1 LRNLTTAPEA
11 IEPSKPGG
19 WLTLGNASRMLGV
32 DESTLRRWADAG
44 QIRAFRTP
52 GGHRRFAEADVQAIL
67 SGQAYKPHAR
77 PGDLGT
83 LALAR
88 IRRQLQ
94 RGPVHDAPW
103 HVEAGEQERERMRVL
118 GRRLVTFV
126 SDYLSGRGRRG
137 ARGEAREIG
146 HEYGRELARA
156 GLSLRQTLEAF
167 TFFRRSLDQA
177 TRQVAQKTGLSPEE
191 TLTHHEQIMGLA
203 DEVLLGI
210 AESFEESRD
219 AAPSPGSDRPPAEPG
234 RQRAAAPRGRER
246 R

>member
-1 LRNLTTAPEA
+1 
-11 IEPSKPGG
+11 
-19 WLTLGNASRMLGV
+19 MLGV

-52 GGHRRFAEADVQAIL
+52 GGHRRFAEADVQAIV

-103 HVEAGEQERERMRVL
+103 HVEPGEQERERMRVL
-118 GRRLVTFV
+118 GRRLVAFV

-137 ARGEAREIG
+137 ARSEAREIG
-146 HEYGRELARA
+146 HEYGRELAQA
-156 GLSLRQTLEAF
+156 GLSLQQTLEAF

-210 AESFEESRD
+210 AESFQESHN
-219 AAPSPGSDRPPAEPG
+219 AASPPGPG
-234 RQRAAAPRGRER
+234 RRRAAARRGRER

>member
-1 LRNLTTAPEA
+1 LRDLPTALEA
-11 IEPSKPGG
+11 MEPSEQSG
-19 WLTLGNASRMLGV
+19 WLTLGNASRILGV

-67 SGQAYKPHAR
+67 SGQAYGHHVR

-94 RGPVHDAPW
+94 RGPVHDATW
-103 HVEAGEQERERMRVL
+103 HVEPGEQERERMRVL
-118 GRRLVTFV
+118 GRRLVSFV

-167 TFFRRSLDQA
+167 TFFRQSLNQA

-191 TLTHHEQIMGLA
+191 TLTHHEQVMGLA

-210 AESFEESRD
+210 AESFEQSRD
-219 AAPSPGSDRPPAEPG
+219 AAPSPGPDRPVG
-234 RQRAAAPRGRER
+234 TRRSRER
-246 R
+246 Q

>member
-1 LRNLTTAPEA
+1 M
-11 IEPSKPGG
+11 EPSEPGG
-19 WLTLGNASRMLGV
+19 WLTLGSASRILGV

-44 QIRAFRTP
+44 HIRAFRTP

-67 SGQAYKPHAR
+67 SGQAYRRPTR

-94 RGPVHDAPW
+94 RGPVHDATW
-103 HVEAGEQERERMRVL
+103 HVEPGEQERERMRVL
-118 GRRLVTFV
+118 GRRLVGFV

-137 ARGEAREIG
+137 ARSEAREIG

-177 TRQVAQKTGLSPEE
+177 TRQVAQKTGLTPDE
-191 TLTHHEQIMGLA
+191 TLTHHEQVMGLA

-210 AESFEESRD
+210 AESFEQSPH
-219 AAPSPGSDRPPAEPG
+219 AAPPPRQDRPVA
-234 RQRAAAPRGRER
+234 RRRGREGQ
-246 R
+246 

>member
-1 LRNLTTAPEA
+1 
-11 IEPSKPGG
+11 
-19 WLTLGNASRMLGV
+19 MLGV

-146 HEYGRELARA
+146 HEYGRELAQA
-156 GLSLRQTLEAF
+156 GLSLQQTLEAF

-210 AESFEESRD
+210 AESFEESHN
-219 AAPSPGSDRPPAEPG
+219 AASLPGSDRPPAEPG
-234 RQRAAAPRGRER
+234 PRPVMAPRGRER

>member
-1 LRNLTTAPEA
+1 LRDLSTALET
-11 IEPSKPGG
+11 IEPSKPRG
-19 WLTLGNASRMLGV
+19 WLTLGNASRILGV
-32 DESTLRRWADAG
+32 DQSTLRRWADAG

-52 GGHRRFAEADVQAIL
+52 GGHRRFAETDVQAIL
-67 SGQAYKPHAR
+67 SGQAYR
-77 PGDLGT
+77 PRGRPDDLGT

-103 HVEAGEQERERMRVL
+103 HIEAGEQERERMRAL

-137 ARGEAREIG
+137 GRGEAREIG

-177 TRQVAQKTGLSPEE
+177 TRHVAQKTGLSPEE
-191 TLTHHEQIMGLA
+191 TLAHHEQIMSLA

-210 AESFEESRD
+210 AESFEGRRR
-219 AAPSPGSDRPPAEPG
+219 ATSPPGLDRPSSEP
-234 RQRAAAPRGRER
+234 RPRPVTARGGRER
-246 R
+246 